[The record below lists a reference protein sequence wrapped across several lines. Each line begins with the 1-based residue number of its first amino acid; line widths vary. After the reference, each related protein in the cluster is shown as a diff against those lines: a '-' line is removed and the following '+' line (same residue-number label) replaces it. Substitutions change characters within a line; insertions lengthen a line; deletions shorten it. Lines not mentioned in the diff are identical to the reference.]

1 MAKSKRK
8 RNNTTDER
16 LFQMA
21 YLTLLSMAHDNQF
34 ITSDTLIANLSESGY
49 VANNYSF
56 LGIVFR
62 RAAEA
67 GAIEI
72 SPHKNK
78 SKSHSAKTVWRSKV
92 YEND

>member
-8 RNNTTDER
+8 RNTTDER

-21 YLTLLSMAHDNQF
+21 YITLLSMVHDNQL

-62 RAAEA
+62 RAAES

-72 SPHKNK
+72 SPYKNK

-92 YEND
+92 YKND